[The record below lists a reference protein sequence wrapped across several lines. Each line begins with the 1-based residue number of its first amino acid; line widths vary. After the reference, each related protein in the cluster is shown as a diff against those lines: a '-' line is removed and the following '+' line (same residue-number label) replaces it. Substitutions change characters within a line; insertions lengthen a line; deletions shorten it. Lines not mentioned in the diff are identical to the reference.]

1 MLTEIAVADIIEVVD
16 SLRAREKANCEQF
29 VKLNPVHKEVR
40 ERERFIYDAALHDI
54 IHELRLKELKR
65 RAG

>member
-1 MLTEIAVADIIEVVD
+1 MLREIAVTDIIEIID
-16 SLRAREKANCEQF
+16 GLRAREKAYCEQF
-29 VKLNPVHKEVR
+29 VKLNPAHKKER